1 MTNKKGKKRTAATE
15 VWEYSLE
22 DVFGDGPSF
31 TSQSISADTRRTH
44 ETSHALE
51 LPSPLKKKTRKEV
64 LFADVGD
71 DFEYTFEDLAAPP
84 PVPASDRPK
93 KARAKRYLSS
103 DATLQQWVPHIDRY
117 LAEFLRLEGRGCV
130 AREWCPACPRETR
143 AANPAYRCMDCFFPD
158 LLCAECCVVKHKE
171 HPLDRVE
178 HWNGQHFE
186 RVTLKSLGLRV
197 QLGHTGYETCT
208 NPIAAHQDF
217 TVVHT
222 NGIHPV
228 AVDYCGCSQAHA
240 AGDRVEQT
248 LRRSWFPSTSLE
260 PQTCATF
267 RVLETFHIMT
277 LQGKVT
283 TYDFYGGLEK
293 LTDNSGLG
301 NIKDRYKSFMRMM
314 REWRHLVMLKRAGR
328 GNDGKRKVAETLPGE
343 LAVTCPACP
352 QPGINLPPDWESATG
367 EERFLY
373 ILYIAIDACFRLKR
387 RLVSSERKDP
397 GLGTGWAYF
406 TEDVP
411 YRKYLL
417 SVTDQKEMSTCSG
430 LAALDYANTKF
441 SRGYGSTGVGLGV
454 CARHEFVQKTGAAD
468 LQKGERYAN
477 MDYIFASLMRHVDPR
492 LTKYISYDICC
503 QWSKHLVER
512 LKLLP
517 PGMRLTLI
525 LALCRF
531 LIPKLHIYGHK
542 LLCQLFFSLN
552 YTVGSARTD
561 GEGIERPWANIGPVA
576 TSTREMGPGSRHDT
590 LDDHWGHWNW
600 QKLIGL
606 GKLLK
611 KRLLNAIVQ
620 RNIQMASLEVFTV
633 NQMEHVPE
641 WKAAVEAFEADATKP
656 NPYEIPKTGMS
667 EHDVR
672 LDFAREE
679 AASEAAG
686 IPAIH
691 NVTPSAFI
699 LAGLDLEEQQRRVKI
714 EVETRKHET
723 TKQTAE
729 LVEKRTKISR
739 YIGRFRAL
747 QSAYTPAALQALA
760 DRPAPSP
767 DKEEEAGRVE
777 NVPLFL
783 PSALTEEQRANGC
796 NRGVVAIETRLRD
809 AQCRSALDELRNL
822 LHIKS
827 RFSTYKGGN
836 ARHQGATTRTRNLM
850 NRNDQKIRIYGEKY
864 VAAWEAKRRLVGDEN
879 VGWHRL
885 NPKKDL
891 RCMAD
896 AEDGAKRN
904 ARKVVGKKRGLGKAA
919 TAEERRDG
927 VQEGQRGKGRASEGH
942 RTLSWIWMG
951 TDSSSGATNEAILIA
966 LRAEW
971 SKAWS
976 RTRRWTEEVRLL
988 KEEMRRIPITLLWKA
1003 GWWEERSRASAYAL
1017 RQAALFR
1024 GISAHFVELWAGL
1037 RNLETVEGAENATDA
1052 EARDEEDDDED
1063 NERGEADLEG
1073 EDEGSLGEEDDEEED

>member
-44 ETSHALE
+44 ETSHALD
-51 LPSPLKKKTRKEV
+51 LPSPLKKRRARRSFSPT
-64 LFADVGD
+64 
-71 DFEYTFEDLAAPP
+71 
-84 PVPASDRPK
+84 SDT
-93 KARAKRYLSS
+93 
-103 DATLQQWVPHIDRY
+103 TLQQWVPHIDRY

-130 AREWCPACPRETR
+130 AREW
-143 AANPAYRCMDCFFPD
+143 Y
-158 LLCAECCVVKHKE
+158 LVCAECCVVKHKE

-228 AVDYCGCSQAHA
+228 ALDYCGCSQAHA

-367 EERFLY
+367 GE
-373 ILYIAIDACFRLKR
+373 
-387 RLVSSERKDP
+387 
-397 GLGTGWAYF
+397 
-406 TEDVP
+406 
-411 YRKYLL
+411 YLL

-441 SRGYGSTGVGLGV
+441 SRGYGSTV
-454 CARHEFVQKTGAAD
+454 HEFVQKTGAAD

-477 MDYIFASLMRHVDPR
+477 MDYIFASLMRH
-492 LTKYISYDICC
+492 YISYDICC

-517 PGMRLTLI
+517 PGMQLTLI
-525 LALCRF
+525 LVLCRF

-641 WKAAVEAFEADATKP
+641 WKVAVEAFEADATKP

-747 QSAYTPAALQALA
+747 QSAYTLAALQALA
-760 DRPAPSP
+760 DRPAPAP

-796 NRGVVAIETRLRD
+796 NRGVVAIEMRLRD
-809 AQCRSALDELRNL
+809 AQCCSALDELQNL

-850 NRNDQKIRIYGEKY
+850 NRNDQKMRIYGEKY
-864 VAAWEAKRRLVGDEN
+864 MAAWEAKRRLVGDEN

-896 AEDGAKRN
+896 AEDRAKRN

-927 VQEGQRGKGRASEGH
+927 VQEGQRGKGHASEGH

-966 LRAEW
+966 LHAEW

-976 RTRRWTEEVRLL
+976 RTRHWTEEVRLL

-1003 GWWEERSRASAYAL
+1003 GWWDERSRVEEFEGYHAEGASAYAL

-1024 GISAHFVELWAGL
+1024 GISAHFVELWVGL

-1063 NERGEADLEG
+1063 NGADWAAESEGEADLEG
-1073 EDEGSLGEEDDEEED
+1073 EDKGSLGEEDDEEED